1 MRYIQKQIYSR
12 LRAQYAT
19 IIGWGAGVEFQKFY
33 EHNIFHFDH
42 VIDGAGRNVGRMING
57 IMIQGIEA
65 VGKYQD
71 KDSVLIVIYPNIESE
86 IIQQI
91 KTLLPGADTI
101 VARLLTVEGKD
112 TTYSTDREDLLMLD
126 YMRSRHSRFTYM
138 DIGVCHPVV
147 RNNTFL
153 FYENGFT
160 EGVLVE
166 PNVQMCKLPEE
177 YRPFNRVVNL
187 GALPENGTGELTYYY
202 DTDHPGLNTFS
213 ETVAMS
219 RGMSHNSMSIL
230 TKDINEIIAENF
242 TDYPNVLDID
252 TEGMD
257 YDLLAHLD
265 LIKYPVD
272 LICVE
277 ASSGGRTRALLTEKG
292 YRLLALTTE
301 NEIYVRG

>member
-65 VGKYQD
+65 VGRYQN

-126 YMRSRHSRFTYM
+126 YMKSRHSRFTYM

-166 PNVQMCKLPEE
+166 PNVQMCKLAEE
-177 YRPFNRVVNL
+177 YRPLNRVVNL

-277 ASSGGRTRALLTEKG
+277 ASSGGRTRALLIEKG

>member
-65 VGKYQD
+65 VGRYQD

-91 KTLLPGADTI
+91 KTLLPRADTI
-101 VARLLTVEGKD
+101 VARLLTVEDKD

-126 YMRSRHSRFTYM
+126 YMKSRHSQFTYM

-166 PNVQMCKLPEE
+166 PNVHMCKLAEE
-177 YRPFNRVVNL
+177 YRPLNRVVNL

-213 ETVAMS
+213 EAVAMS
-219 RGMSHNSMSIL
+219 RGMTHNSTSIL

-257 YDLLAHLD
+257 YDLLSHLD